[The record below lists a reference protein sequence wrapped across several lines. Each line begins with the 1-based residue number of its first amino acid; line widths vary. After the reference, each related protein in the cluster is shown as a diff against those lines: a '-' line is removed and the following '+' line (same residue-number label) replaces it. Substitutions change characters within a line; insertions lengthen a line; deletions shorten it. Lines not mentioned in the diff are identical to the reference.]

1 MTSPDH
7 FWYICEVLSR
17 FAAWA

>member
-7 FWYICEVLSR
+7 FWYICEVLNR